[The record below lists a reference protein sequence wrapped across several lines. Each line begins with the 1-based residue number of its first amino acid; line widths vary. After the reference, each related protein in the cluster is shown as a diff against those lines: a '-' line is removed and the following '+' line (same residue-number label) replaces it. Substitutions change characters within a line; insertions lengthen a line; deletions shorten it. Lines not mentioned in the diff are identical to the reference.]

1 MVSYDSISLSYADA
15 AICKCSERIIQVLC
29 QPKTVIDGDGAV
41 TSVYGY
47 LRNIRVSVTQ
57 AGLWL
62 TGSIAKYV
70 NGNNLDSINL
80 DQVKDAF
87 NELSDTFEIDIGK
100 SNVTRIDLAANIE
113 LANPVAD
120 YLSVLG
126 DSSRLDRFFYGNDT
140 LYYQSQSKAK
150 TKAKTKPKTLVFYDK
165 VAEVKKELPANC
177 IGKNILRYEMRLN
190 GRLPQRFSLPEV
202 TANTLTDKVFFHNVS
217 DLWLTEYEAIH
228 KKSNIDI
235 SYQPKTVAEGER
247 ILAAYAL
254 SELPEDKY
262 NNFLTALSF
271 DHPEYYSR
279 FRKKVSELRYNNY
292 ATESR
297 GLSEE
302 LTSKIIEQRECS
314 P

>member
-1 MVSYDSISLSYADA
+1 MISYDSITLSYADA
-15 AICKCSERIIQVLC
+15 AICQCPERFMRILC
-29 QPKTVIDGDGAV
+29 QPKTVIDADGVVA
-41 TSVYGY
+41 SIYGH
-47 LRNIRVSVTQ
+47 LRNIKVSITQ
-57 AGLWL
+57 AGLHL
-62 TGSIAKYV
+62 TGSIAKYI
-70 NGNNLDSINL
+70 NGNNLDSITV
-80 DQVKDAF
+80 DEVKDAF

-113 LANPVAD
+113 LANPVTD

-126 DSSRLDRFFYGNDT
+126 NSSRLERSFCGNNT
-140 LYYQSQSKAK
+140 LYYQSQSMAK
-150 TKAKTKPKTLVFYDK
+150 IKPKTLIFYDK
-165 VAEVKKELPANC
+165 VAEMKKELPAKY

-190 GRLPQRFSLPEV
+190 GRLPQRFSLPTV

-247 ILAAYAL
+247 MFAAYAL
-254 SELPEDKY
+254 SELSEDKY
-262 NNFLTALSF
+262 NDFLTALSF
-271 DHPEYYSR
+271 DHPEYNSR
-279 FRKKVSELRYNNY
+279 FRRKVSQLRYSNY
-292 ATESR
+292 ATESG

>member
-62 TGSIAKYV
+62 TGSIAKYI
-70 NGNNLDSINL
+70 NGNNLEPLTL
-80 DQVKDAF
+80 DQAKDAF

-113 LANPVAD
+113 LANPVTD

-126 DSSRLDRFFYGNDT
+126 DSSRLDRFFCGNNT
-140 LYYQSQSKAK
+140 LYYQSQR
-150 TKAKTKPKTLVFYDK
+150 KAKTKPKTLVFYDK
-165 VAEVKKELPANC
+165 VAEMKKELPANC

-190 GRLPQRFSLPEV
+190 RRLPQRFSLPEV
-202 TANTLTDKVFFHNVS
+202 TANTLTDKAFFYNVS

-228 KKSNIDI
+228 KKNNIDI

-247 ILAAYAL
+247 MFAAYAL
-254 SELPEDKY
+254 SELSEDKY
-262 NNFLTALSF
+262 NDFLTALSF
-271 DHPEYYSR
+271 DRPEYKSR
-279 FRKKVSELRYNNY
+279 FRKKVSQLRYSNY
-292 ATESR
+292 ATESG